1 MNCKPLVTYSGDARI
16 FKTLEPHIVAALPSD
31 SAEWKRSYGRPVKN
45 VRVEVTFKPFEQA
58 ALDRYKEG
66 KWNIVDHPVLHIYVT
81 ECSDLEAYRGSVK
94 EEIDQWLK
102 LLNGYGVTD
111 WMILLVETLDVK
123 KSKNILPR
131 TTVLDKI
138 RLEFGAKNGDRCLS
152 ILNPARFE
160 MKATES
166 FRCLLQRIRH
176 LMLTGYNKSIVKYE
190 ELIRTNRENRIQE
203 NWSFIDYFLLQE
215 QLAFV
220 LEMLGQHSEAL
231 VQYDELDAMFS
242 QFILNSVFGEKQKWL
257 LIFDQPL
264 YAFHGISLNPAKMME
279 TRAKIVSRNV
289 TLLEFRSYLF
299 ERQCLLLDA
308 AGKPWEIAERL
319 LPFLFSTLREIEALK
334 LETPEGALACWEFV
348 CALEVLNLCD
358 KVQESKDIYKCS
370 QFSAPI
376 WNLAKDKLYGLGKQ
390 CGLLP
395 GFVPTSEQLHTVL
408 HLSAGMGDS
417 LPETGHGTASARLEL
432 QPELNVEPR
441 TGKPHS
447 PARKPKK
454 SATDTL
460 KEALGSNQAFTKL
473 YLELSELAI
482 STYKHVSRLRSARLV
497 GLDLGNFYITLNEP
511 QKAVNFFTDLLREL
525 KQENWHYL
533 ASQTLLELASCYRKM
548 EDNVNYT
555 KTCCAIACCH
565 DLEVLVRT
573 FYFDEFVKSLRTLQ
587 ATRNVDIEALSVICT
602 LEDHLRIERIHLESA
617 SIVQDEFIVVQLE
630 LESNFP
636 RELLAE
642 QVLLSFEMNAKQQSN
657 AAEQPSAGVKP
668 VAEIGAQLPI
678 TLHLDYKQDNTLS
691 GSSVAC
697 DTRTKQ
703 PVRRSSS
710 TRRKISP
717 TQRSDFTNCVS
728 CERTLLQ
735 PGRNSLT
742 LRTKATRVGTW
753 SFRQLAVQIDSVE
766 FLSEGLPPR
775 LEHFETIT
783 KASIASLNF
792 VNLVAG
798 VEQPVELVISA
809 GSFRFPKDASATL
822 RCSKNLRMRVQAGT
836 LQEKTTF
843 ERELIV
849 PLNDFAP
856 FEQRSIALEAICDLP
871 GKREERAIEQK
882 VSLQVPWSRNEIAIP
897 LHFMPALIA
906 SCRLHSSGSRKFLQ
920 VVMKGVSD
928 YRLVLREA
936 QMACSAAGVTI
947 IDINPREPQE
957 MVMTKG
963 LSISYLYELQVEALK
978 AERELPIVNVDF
990 RLRFADAGVPVES
1003 RSYLPYSATFDVM
1016 DYTTLFTICAKVEP
1030 QELCRVNS
1038 VCHLN
1043 LRISKVHDN
1052 PYADLMYEVLADQ
1065 NMWAV
1070 VGRTAGVISMEEVE
1084 SHSITLDV
1092 LPLAAGF
1099 LPLPNIRLSKYISAS
1114 KSKSDAH
1121 PRLQPFPPGQI
1132 YNSTK
1137 SMQIHVLASNTNS
1150 SDQLQ

>member
-1 MNCKPLVTYSGDARI
+1 MNCKPILTYSGDVRM
-16 FKTLEPHIVAALPSD
+16 FKTLEPHIVAALPAD
-31 SAEWKRSYGRPVKN
+31 TAEWKRSYGRPVKN
-45 VRVEVTFKPFEQA
+45 VRVEATFQPFEQN
-58 ALDRYKEG
+58 ALEKYKDG
-66 KWNIVDHPVLHIYVT
+66 RWNIVEHPVLHIYVT
-81 ECSDLEAYRGSVK
+81 ECSDIEAYRASVK

-102 LLNGYGVTD
+102 VLNNFNVTD

-138 RLEFGAKNGDRCLS
+138 RLDFASKNGDRCLS
-152 ILNPARFE
+152 ILNSAKFE
-160 MKATES
+160 MKTTES

-176 LMLTGYNKSIVKYE
+176 LMLTGYNKTIVKYE

-203 NWSFIDYFLLQE
+203 NWSFIDYFVLQE

-220 LEMLGQHSEAL
+220 LEMLGQYPEAL

-264 YAFHGISLNPAKMME
+264 YAFHGISLNHAKMME
-279 TRAKIVSRNV
+279 TREKIICGKV

-299 ERQCLLLDA
+299 ERQCVLLDA
-308 AGKPWEIAERL
+308 AQKPWEIAERL

-334 LETPEGALACWEFV
+334 LDTPQGALACWEFV

-358 KVQESKDIYKCS
+358 TVQESKDIYKCS

-376 WNLAKDKLYGLGKQ
+376 WNLAKEKLYLLGKQ

-395 GFVPTSEQLHTVL
+395 GFVPTSEQLHTVV

-417 LPETGHGTASARLEL
+417 LPEMTTNGTSRRLET
-432 QPELNVEPR
+432 EKSDRGN
-441 TGKPHS
+441 KSANS

-511 QKAVNFFTDLLREL
+511 QKAVNFFTDVLREL
-525 KQENWHYL
+525 KNENWHYL
-533 ASQTLLELASCYRKM
+533 ASQTLLDLASCYRKM

-555 KTCCAIACCH
+555 KTCSTIACCH
-565 DLEVLVRT
+565 DLELLVRT
-573 FYFDEFVKSLRTLQ
+573 FYFDEFMKSLKTLQ
-587 ATRNVDIEALSVICT
+587 SIRNVDINALNVIST
-602 LEDHLRIERIHLESA
+602 LEDHFSVVNVVLDST
-617 SIVQDEFIVVQLE
+617 SIVQDDYITVLLE
-630 LESNFP
+630 LDSNFP
-636 RELLAE
+636 RELLVE
-642 QVLLSFEMNAKQQSN
+642 QVLLSFEMNAKQTLD
-657 AAEQPSAGVKP
+657 P
-668 VAEIGAQLPI
+668 VASGNVATKEVGSQLPI
-678 TLHLDYKQDNTLS
+678 ILHLDYKQDNTLA

-697 DTRTKQ
+697 DNRAKQ

-728 CERTLLQ
+728 SESRLVLQ
-735 PGRNSLT
+735 PGLNVIALK
-742 LRTKATRVGTW
+742 TKATRVGTW
-753 SFRQLAVQIDSVE
+753 SFRQLSVQVETVE
-766 FLSEGLPPR
+766 FLSESLPVKTMN
-775 LEHFETIT
+775 FETIT
-783 KASIASLNF
+783 KASVASLNF

-809 GSFRFPKDASATL
+809 GSFRFPKDATATI
-822 RCSKNLRMRVQAGT
+822 RCSKNLKMRISGSEEQK
-836 LQEKTTF
+836 QPF
-843 ERELIV
+843 ERELV
-849 PLNDFAP
+849 VQLADFTP
-856 FEQRSIALEAICDLP
+856 FEKRTIALEAICDLP

-882 VSLQVPWSRNEIAIP
+882 VSLQVPWSRNEISIP

-906 SCRLHSSGSRKFLQ
+906 SCRLHSSGARKFLQ
-920 VVMKGVSD
+920 VVLKGVSD
-928 YRLVLREA
+928 YRLMLRDA
-936 QMACSAAGVTI
+936 RMTCSAEGVTI
-947 IDINPREPQE
+947 IDINPTEQRET
-957 MVMTKG
+957 VMSKS
-963 LSISYLYELQVEALK
+963 LSISYLYEFQVEALK
-978 AERELPIVNVDF
+978 AETELPVVHVDF
-990 RLRFADAGVPVES
+990 RMRFADVTVPEDQ
-1003 RSYLPYSATFDVM
+1003 RSYLPYSVTFDVM

-1092 LPLAAGF
+1092 LPLTAGF
-1099 LPLPNIRLSKYISAS
+1099 LPLPNIRLSKYISANKLKNDTHS
-1114 KSKSDAH
+1114 
-1121 PRLQPFPPGQI
+1121 RLQPFPPGQI

-1137 SMQIHVLASNTNS
+1137 SMQIHVLASTNN
-1150 SDQLQ
+1150 DQPQ

>member
-1 MNCKPLVTYSGDARI
+1 MNCKPILTYSGDVRV

-31 SAEWKRSYGRPVKN
+31 TAEWKRSYGRPVKN
-45 VRVEVTFKPFEQA
+45 VRVEATFKPFDQN
-58 ALDRYKEG
+58 ALERYKDG
-66 KWNIVDHPVLHIYVT
+66 RWNIIDHPVLHIYVT
-81 ECSDLEAYRGSVK
+81 ECTDIEAYRASVK

-102 LLNGYGVTD
+102 VLNNYNVTD

-138 RLEFGAKNGDRCLS
+138 RLDFASKNGDRCLS
-152 ILNPARFE
+152 VLNPAKFE

-176 LMLTGYNKSIVKYE
+176 LMLTGYNRTIVKYE

-203 NWSFIDYFLLQE
+203 NWSFIDYFVLQE

-220 LEMLGQHSEAL
+220 LEMLGQYPEAL

-257 LIFDQPL
+257 QIFDQPL
-264 YAFHGISLNPAKMME
+264 YAFHGISLNPAKMNE
-279 TRAKIVSRNV
+279 TREKIIACNV

-299 ERQCLLLDA
+299 ERQCMLLDA
-308 AGKPWEIAERL
+308 ADKPWEIAERL

-334 LETPEGALACWEFV
+334 LETPQGALACWEFV

-358 KVQESKDIYKCS
+358 KVLESKDIYKCS

-376 WNLAKDKLYGLGKQ
+376 WNLAKEKLYALGKQ

-395 GFVPTSEQLHTVL
+395 GFVPTSEQLHTVV

-417 LPETGHGTASARLEL
+417 VPDTVATARNLEPEIGD
-432 QPELNVEPR
+432 R
-441 TGKPHS
+441 TKSGHS

-511 QKAVNFFTDLLREL
+511 QKAVNFFTDVLREL
-525 KQENWHYL
+525 KSENWHYL
-533 ASQTLLELASCYRKM
+533 ASQTLLDLASCYRKM

-555 KTCCAIACCH
+555 KTCSTIACCQ
-565 DLEVLVRT
+565 DLELLVRT
-573 FYFDEFVKSLRTLQ
+573 FYFDEFAKSLKTLQ
-587 ATRNVDIEALSVICT
+587 TVRNVDINALSVIST
-602 LEDHLRIERIHLESA
+602 LEDHFQVLDVVLDST
-617 SIVQDEFIVVQLE
+617 SIVQDDYILVTLE
-630 LESNFP
+630 LASNFP
-636 RELLAE
+636 RELTAE
-642 QVLLSFEMNAKQQSN
+642 QVLLSFEMNAKQAVEPAGGTGTPN
-657 AAEQPSAGVKP
+657 AEKEVGSK
-668 VAEIGAQLPI
+668 LPI
-678 TLHLDYKQDNTLS
+678 ILHLDYKQDNTLA

-697 DTRTKQ
+697 DNRAKQ

-717 TQRSDFTNCVS
+717 TQRSDFTNSVS
-728 CERTLLQ
+728 SEPRLVLK
-735 PGRNSLT
+735 PGRNTIT
-742 LRTKATRVGTW
+742 LRAKATRVGTW
-753 SFRQLAVQIDSVE
+753 SFRQLSIQVDTVE
-766 FLSEGLPPR
+766 FLSEALPPKIGN
-775 LEHFETIT
+775 FETIT
-783 KASIASLNF
+783 KASVATMNF

-809 GSFRFPKDASATL
+809 GSFRFPKDATATV
-822 RCSKNLRMRVQAGT
+822 RCSKNLKMRLTATANGAADGER
-836 LQEKTTF
+836 LPFEK
-843 ERELIV
+843 ELIV
-849 PLNDFAP
+849 QLAEFAP
-856 FEQRSIALEAICDLP
+856 FEKRTIALEAICDLP

-882 VSLQVPWSRNEIAIP
+882 VSLQVPWSRNEITIP

-906 SCRLHSSGSRKFLQ
+906 SCRLHSSGARKFLQ
-920 VVMKGVSD
+920 VVLKGVSD
-928 YRLVLREA
+928 YRLVLRDA
-936 QMACSAAGVTI
+936 RMTCAAEGVTI
-947 IDINPREPQE
+947 IDINPPEQQE
-957 MVMTKG
+957 TVMSKA
-963 LSISYLYELQVEALK
+963 LAISYLYEFQVEALK
-978 AERELPIVNVDF
+978 AETELPIVNVDF
-990 RLRFADAGVPVES
+990 RMRFADATVPEEC
-1003 RSYLPYSATFDVM
+1003 RTYLPYSVTFDVM

-1092 LPLAAGF
+1092 LPLTAGF
-1099 LPLPNIRLSKYISAS
+1099 LPLPNIRLSKYISAN
-1114 KSKSDAH
+1114 KSKNDTHS
-1121 PRLQPFPPGQI
+1121 RLQPFPPGQI

-1137 SMQIHVLASNTNS
+1137 SMQIHVLASNNN
-1150 SDQLQ
+1150 DQPQ

>member
-1 MNCKPLVTYSGDARI
+1 MNCKPILTYSGDVRV

-31 SAEWKRSYGRPVKN
+31 TAEWKRSYGRPVKN
-45 VRVEVTFKPFEQA
+45 VRVEATFKPFDQNVLEK
-58 ALDRYKEG
+58 YKDG

-81 ECSDLEAYRGSVK
+81 ECSDIEAYRASVK

-102 LLNGYGVTD
+102 VLNNYNVTD
-111 WMILLVETLDVK
+111 WMILLVETLDMK

-138 RLEFGAKNGDRCLS
+138 RLDFASKNGDRCLS
-152 ILNPARFE
+152 ILNPAKFE

-176 LMLTGYNKSIVKYE
+176 LMLTGYNRTIVKYE

-203 NWSFIDYFLLQE
+203 NWSFIDYFVLQE

-220 LEMLGQHSEAL
+220 LEMLGQYPEAL

-257 LIFDQPL
+257 HIFDQPL
-264 YAFHGISLNPAKMME
+264 YAFHGISLNPAKMTE
-279 TRAKIVSRNV
+279 TREKIISCNV

-299 ERQCLLLDA
+299 ERQCMLLDA

-319 LPFLFSTLREIEALK
+319 LPFLFSTLREIDALK
-334 LETPEGALACWEFV
+334 LDTPQGALACWEFI

-376 WNLAKDKLYGLGKQ
+376 WNLAKEKLYMLGKQ

-395 GFVPTSEQLHTVL
+395 GFVPTSEQLHTVV

-417 LPETGHGTASARLEL
+417 VPEMGSSGGLRNLEPEISDRTNAKSA
-432 QPELNVEPR
+432 
-441 TGKPHS
+441 HS

-511 QKAVNFFTDLLREL
+511 QKAVNFFTDVLREL
-525 KQENWHYL
+525 KSENWHYL
-533 ASQTLLELASCYRKM
+533 ASQTLLDLASCYRKM

-555 KTCCAIACCH
+555 KTCSTIACCQ
-565 DLEVLVRT
+565 DLELLVRT
-573 FYFDEFVKSLRTLQ
+573 FYFDEFMKSLKTLQ
-587 ATRNVDIEALSVICT
+587 SVRNMDINALSVIST
-602 LEDHLRIERIHLESA
+602 LEDHFLVVNVRLDST
-617 SIVQDEFIVVQLE
+617 SIVQDDFILVTLD

-636 RELLAE
+636 RELIVE
-642 QVLLSFEMNAKQQSN
+642 QVLLSFEMNAKQSLEPTTIP
-657 AAEQPSAGVKP
+657 ATSALREVGTK
-668 VAEIGAQLPI
+668 LPI
-678 TLHLDYKQDNTLS
+678 KLHLDHKQDNTLA

-697 DTRTKQ
+697 DNRAKQ

-717 TQRSDFTNCVS
+717 TQRSDFTNCVCS
-728 CERTLLQ
+728 ESGLVLQ
-735 PGRNSLT
+735 PGRNTVT
-742 LRTKATRVGTW
+742 LQTKATRVGTW
-753 SFRQLAVQIDSVE
+753 SFRQLSIQVDTVE
-766 FLSEGLPPR
+766 FLSEALPCTIDS
-775 LEHFETIT
+775 FETIT
-783 KASIASLNF
+783 KASVATMNF

-809 GSFRFPKDASATL
+809 GSFRFPKDATATI
-822 RCSKNLRMRVQAGT
+822 RCSKNLKMRLTESVGIGAGETRQPFEKELVVQLT
-836 LQEKTTF
+836 
-843 ERELIV
+843 
-849 PLNDFAP
+849 DFAP
-856 FEQRSIALEAICDLP
+856 FEKRNIALEAICDLP

-882 VSLQVPWSRNEIAIP
+882 VSLQVPWSRNEITIP

-906 SCRLHSSGSRKFLQ
+906 SCRLHSSGDRKFLQ
-920 VVMKGVSD
+920 VVLKGVSD
-928 YRLVLREA
+928 YRLVLRDA
-936 QMACSAAGVTI
+936 RMTCAAEGVTI
-947 IDINPREPQE
+947 IDINPPEQQE
-957 MVMTKG
+957 TVMSKA
-963 LSISYLYELQVEALK
+963 LSISYLYEFQVEALK
-978 AERELPIVNVDF
+978 AETELPIVNVDF
-990 RLRFADAGVPVES
+990 RMRFADATVPDES
-1003 RSYLPYSATFDVM
+1003 RNYLPYSVTFDVM

-1052 PYADLMYEVLADQ
+1052 PYSDLMYEVLTDQ

-1092 LPLAAGF
+1092 LPLTAGF
-1099 LPLPNIRLSKYISAS
+1099 LPLPNIRLSKYISAN
-1114 KSKSDAH
+1114 KSKNDTHS
-1121 PRLQPFPPGQI
+1121 RLQPFPPGQI

-1137 SMQIHVLASNTNS
+1137 SMQIHVLASTNT
-1150 SDQLQ
+1150 DQPQ

>member
-1 MNCKPLVTYSGDARI
+1 MDKPLLTYSGDSRI
-16 FKTLEPHIVAALPSD
+16 FKTLEPHIVAALPAD

-45 VRVEVTFKPFEQA
+45 VRVEATFKPFDQG
-58 ALDRYKEG
+58 ALERYKEG
-66 KWNIVDHPVLHIYVT
+66 KWSIVDHPVLHIYVT
-81 ECSDLEAYRGSVK
+81 ECSDVEAYRGSVK

-102 LLNGYGVTD
+102 VLNNYGVTD

-138 RLEFGAKNGDRCLS
+138 RLDFASKNGDRCLS

-160 MKATES
+160 LKATES

-257 LIFDQPL
+257 HIFDQPL
-264 YAFHGISLNPAKMME
+264 YTFHGISLNPAKMME
-279 TRAKIVSRNV
+279 TRAKIVARNV

-299 ERQCLLLDA
+299 ERQCMLLDA

-319 LPFLFSTLREIEALK
+319 LPFLFATLREIEALK

-348 CALEVLNLCD
+348 CSLEVLNLCD

-376 WNLAKDKLYGLGKQ
+376 WNLAKEKLHSLGKQ

-395 GFVPTSEQLHTVL
+395 GFVPTSEQLHTVV

-417 LPETGHGTASARLEL
+417 LPASGNVGLRLE
-432 QPELNVEPR
+432 QPELGESR
-441 TGKPHS
+441 SKPHS

-525 KQENWHYL
+525 KAENWHYL

-548 EDNVNYT
+548 KDNVNYT
-555 KTCCAIACCH
+555 KTCSAIACCQ
-565 DLEVLVRT
+565 DLELLVRT
-573 FYFDEFVKSLRTLQ
+573 FYFDEFMKSLRLLQ
-587 ATRNVDIEALSVICT
+587 TIRNEDIDALSVLCS
-602 LEDHLRIERIHLESA
+602 LEDHFRVDRVQLDST
-617 SIVQDEFIVVQLE
+617 SIVQDDFVIVRLDI
-630 LESNFP
+630 ESHFP

-642 QVLLSFEMNAKQQSN
+642 QVLLSFEMNAKQSVDPGG
-657 AAEQPSAGVKP
+657 AGSKPSAT
-668 VAEIGAQLPI
+668 EIGAHLPVI
-678 TLHLDYKQDNTLS
+678 LHLDYKQDNTLS
-691 GSSVAC
+691 GASVAC
-697 DTRTKQ
+697 DNPVKQ

-710 TRRKISP
+710 TRRKVSP
-717 TQRSDFTNCVS
+717 TQRSDFTHCVGS
-728 CERTLLQ
+728 EQVLLQ
-735 PGRNSLT
+735 PGPNTVT
-742 LRTKATRVGTW
+742 LKTKATRVGTW
-753 SFRQLAVQIDSVE
+753 SFRQLSVQIQSVE
-766 FLSEGLPPR
+766 FLSESLPVR
-775 LEHFETIT
+775 SETFETIT

-798 VEQPVELVISA
+798 VEQPVELLISA
-809 GSFRFPKDASATL
+809 GSFRFPKDTSATL
-822 RCSKNLRMRVQAGT
+822 RCSKNLRLRLAGT
-836 LQEKTTF
+836 VPLAAF
-843 ERELIV
+843 ERDLTV

-856 FEQRSIALEAICDLP
+856 FEQRTIALEAICDLP

-882 VSLQVPWSRNEIAIP
+882 VSLQVPWSRNEINIP

-906 SCRLHSSGSRKFLQ
+906 SCRLHSSGTRKFLQ
-920 VVMKGVSD
+920 VVLKGVSD

-936 QMACSAAGVTI
+936 QMSCAAEGVTI
-947 IDINPREPQE
+947 IDINPLEQQE
-957 MVMTKG
+957 MVMSKA

-978 AERELPIVNVDF
+978 AEREHPIVNVDF
-990 RLRFADAGVPVES
+990 RLRFADALVPAD
-1003 RSYLPYSATFDVM
+1003 RRTYLPYSVTFDVM

-1099 LPLPNIRLSKYISAS
+1099 LPLPNIRLSKYISAN

-1132 YNSTK
+1132 YNATK
-1137 SMQIHVLASNTNS
+1137 SMQIHVLASTNT
-1150 SDQLQ
+1150 DQQTQ

>member
-1 MNCKPLVTYSGDARI
+1 MNCKPILTYSGDVRV

-31 SAEWKRSYGRPVKN
+31 TAEWKRSYGRPVKN
-45 VRVEVTFKPFEQA
+45 VRVEATFKPFDQTVLE
-58 ALDRYKEG
+58 RYKDG

-81 ECSDLEAYRGSVK
+81 ECSDIEAYRASVK

-102 LLNGYGVTD
+102 VLNSYNVTD
-111 WMILLVETLDVK
+111 WMILLVETLDMK

-138 RLEFGAKNGDRCLS
+138 RLDFASKNGDRCLS
-152 ILNPARFE
+152 ILNPAKFE

-176 LMLTGYNKSIVKYE
+176 LMLTGYNRTIVKYE

-203 NWSFIDYFLLQE
+203 NWSFIDYFVLQE

-220 LEMLGQHSEAL
+220 LEMLGQFPEAL

-279 TRAKIVSRNV
+279 TRDKIISCNV

-299 ERQCLLLDA
+299 ERQCMLLDA

-319 LPFLFSTLREIEALK
+319 LPFLFSC
-334 LETPEGALACWEFV
+334 TPSYIC
-348 CALEVLNLCD
+348 
-358 KVQESKDIYKCS
+358 
-370 QFSAPI
+370 
-376 WNLAKDKLYGLGKQ
+376 
-390 CGLLP
+390 LP
-395 GFVPTSEQLHTVL
+395 GWET
-408 HLSAGMGDS
+408 S
-417 LPETGHGTASARLEL
+417 LPETGNSGGLRNLE
-432 QPELNVEPR
+432 PELSER
-441 TGKPHS
+441 TKSAHS

-511 QKAVNFFTDLLREL
+511 QKAVNFFTDVLREL
-525 KQENWHYL
+525 KSENWHYL
-533 ASQTLLELASCYRKM
+533 ASQTLLDLASCYRKM

-555 KTCCAIACCH
+555 KTCSTIACCQ
-565 DLEVLVRT
+565 DLELLVRT
-573 FYFDEFVKSLRTLQ
+573 FYFDEFTKSLKTLQ
-587 ATRNVDIEALSVICT
+587 TVRNMDINALSVIST
-602 LEDHLRIERIHLESA
+602 LEDHFQVVNVSLDST
-617 SIVQDEFIVVQLE
+617 SIVQDDYILVTLE

-636 RELLAE
+636 RELVAE
-642 QVLLSFEMNAKQQSN
+642 QVLLSFEMNAKQSL
-657 AAEQPSAGVKP
+657 EPSAANGSTVTTATKE
-668 VAEIGAQLPI
+668 VGSKLPI
-678 TLHLDYKQDNTLS
+678 ILHLDYKQDNTLA
-691 GSSVAC
+691 GSTVAC
-697 DTRTKQ
+697 DNRAKQ

-728 CERTLLQ
+728 SEARLVLQ
-735 PGRNSLT
+735 PGRNTVT

-753 SFRQLAVQIDSVE
+753 SFRQLSIQVDAVE
-766 FLSEGLPPR
+766 FLSESLPGKVSN
-775 LEHFETIT
+775 FETIT
-783 KASIASLNF
+783 KASVATMNF

-809 GSFRFPKDASATL
+809 GSFRFPKDATATI
-822 RCSKNLRMRVQAGT
+822 RCSKNLKMRLAEASDQQRASFEKELVVQLT
-836 LQEKTTF
+836 
-843 ERELIV
+843 
-849 PLNDFAP
+849 DFAP
-856 FEQRSIALEAICDLP
+856 FEKRTIALEAICDLP

-882 VSLQVPWSRNEIAIP
+882 VSLQVPWSRNEITIP

-906 SCRLHSSGSRKFLQ
+906 SCRLHSSGARKFLQ
-920 VVMKGVSD
+920 VVLKGVSD
-928 YRLVLREA
+928 YRLVLCDAR
-936 QMACSAAGVTI
+936 MTCAAEGVTI
-947 IDINPREPQE
+947 IDINPPEQQE
-957 MVMTKG
+957 TVMSKA
-963 LSISYLYELQVEALK
+963 LSISYLYEFQVEALK
-978 AERELPIVNVDF
+978 AQTELPIVNVDF
-990 RLRFADAGVPVES
+990 RMRFADAAVPEES
-1003 RSYLPYSATFDVM
+1003 RTYLPYSVTFDVM

-1052 PYADLMYEVLADQ
+1052 PYADLMYEVLTDQ

-1092 LPLAAGF
+1092 LPLTAGF
-1099 LPLPNIRLSKYISAS
+1099 LPLPNIRLSKYISAN
-1114 KSKSDAH
+1114 KSKNDTHS
-1121 PRLQPFPPGQI
+1121 RLQPFPPGQI

-1137 SMQIHVLASNTNS
+1137 SMQIHVLASTNN
-1150 SDQLQ
+1150 DQPQ

>member
-1 MNCKPLVTYSGDARI
+1 MNCKPILTYSGDVRI

-31 SAEWKRSYGRPVKN
+31 TAEWKRSYGRPVKN
-45 VRVEVTFKPFEQA
+45 VRVEATFKPFDQN
-58 ALDRYKEG
+58 ALEKFKDGR
-66 KWNIVDHPVLHIYVT
+66 WNIVDHPVLHIYVT
-81 ECSDLEAYRGSVK
+81 ECSDVEAYRASVK

-102 LLNGYGVTD
+102 VLNNYNVTD
-111 WMILLVETLDVK
+111 WMILLVETLDMK

-138 RLEFGAKNGDRCLS
+138 RLDFASKNGDRCLS
-152 ILNPARFE
+152 ILNPAKFE

-176 LMLTGYNKSIVKYE
+176 LMLTGYNKTIVKYE

-203 NWSFIDYFLLQE
+203 NWSFIDYFVLQE

-220 LEMLGQHSEAL
+220 LEMLGQYPEAL

-242 QFILNSVFGEKQKWL
+242 QFILNTVFGEKQKWL
-257 LIFDQPL
+257 YIFDQPL
-264 YAFHGISLNPAKMME
+264 HAFHGISLNAVQMRE
-279 TRAKIVSRNV
+279 TREKIIAGNV

-299 ERQCLLLDA
+299 ERQCVLLDA

-334 LETPEGALACWEFV
+334 LDTPEGAMACWEFV

-376 WNLAKDKLYGLGKQ
+376 WNLAKEKLYGLGKQ

-395 GFVPTSEQLHTVL
+395 GFVPTSEQLHTVV

-417 LPETGHGTASARLEL
+417 LPEPPGNGGIRLE
-432 QPELNVEPR
+432 PEIASER
-441 TGKPHS
+441 TKPSHS

-511 QKAVNFFTDLLREL
+511 QKAVNFFTDVLREL
-525 KQENWHYL
+525 KEENWHYL
-533 ASQTLLELASCYRKM
+533 ASQTLLDLASCYRKM
-548 EDNVNYT
+548 EDSVNYT
-555 KTCCAIACCH
+555 KACSAIACCP
-565 DLEVLVRT
+565 DLEPLVRT
-573 FYFDEFVKSLRTLQ
+573 FYFDEFTKSLRALQ
-587 ATRNVDIEALSVICT
+587 TIRNVDINALSVIST
-602 LEDHLRIERIHLESA
+602 LEDHFRVVSIQLDST
-617 SIVQDEFIVVQLE
+617 SIVQDDFILATLE
-630 LESNFP
+630 LESLFP
-636 RELLAE
+636 RELVAE
-642 QVLLSFEMNAKQQSN
+642 QVLLSFEMNAKQSL
-657 AAEQPSAGVKP
+657 EPSPTAVGGTPCSKDV
-668 VAEIGAQLPI
+668 GAQLPI
-678 TLHLDYKQDNTLS
+678 VLHLDYKQDNTLA

-697 DTRTKQ
+697 DNRTKQ

-717 TQRSDFTNCVS
+717 TQRSDFTHCLTGEQRLVL
-728 CERTLLQ
+728 R
-735 PGRNSLT
+735 PGRNTIT
-742 LRTKATRVGTW
+742 LQTKATRVGTW
-753 SFRQLAVQIDSVE
+753 SFRQLSVQVDAVE
-766 FLSEGLPPR
+766 FLSEALPVK
-775 LEHFETIT
+775 LSNFETIT
-783 KASIASLNF
+783 KASVASLNF

-798 VEQPVELVISA
+798 VEQPVELIISA
-809 GSFRFPKDASATL
+809 GSFRFPKDATATL
-822 RCSKNLRMRVQAGT
+822 RCSKNLKMRLPLAAGRE
-836 LQEKTTF
+836 QPPF
-843 ERELIV
+843 ERELTV
-849 PLNDFAP
+849 PLLNFAP
-856 FEQRSIALEAICDLP
+856 FETRTIPLEAICDLP

-882 VSLQVPWSRNEIAIP
+882 VSLAVPWSRNEISIP

-906 SCRLHSSGSRKFLQ
+906 SCRLHSSGARKFLQ
-920 VVMKGVSD
+920 VVLKGVSD
-928 YRLVLREA
+928 YRLVLRDVRMTCASE
-936 QMACSAAGVTI
+936 GVTI
-947 IDINPREPQE
+947 IDINPAEQQE
-957 MVMTKG
+957 TVMSKA
-963 LSISYLYELQVEALK
+963 LSISYLYEFQVEALK
-978 AERELPIVNVDF
+978 AEAELPMVQVVF
-990 RLRFADAGVPVES
+990 RMRFADVTLPEER
-1003 RSYLPYSATFDVM
+1003 RSYLPYSVTFDVM

-1052 PYADLMYEVLADQ
+1052 PHGDLMYEVLADQ

-1092 LPLAAGF
+1092 LPLTAGF
-1099 LPLPNIRLSKYISAS
+1099 LPLPNIRLSKYISAN
-1114 KSKSDAH
+1114 KSKNDTHS
-1121 PRLQPFPPGQI
+1121 RLQPFPPGQI

-1137 SMQIHVLASNTNS
+1137 SMQIHVLASTNN
-1150 SDQLQ
+1150 DQPQ